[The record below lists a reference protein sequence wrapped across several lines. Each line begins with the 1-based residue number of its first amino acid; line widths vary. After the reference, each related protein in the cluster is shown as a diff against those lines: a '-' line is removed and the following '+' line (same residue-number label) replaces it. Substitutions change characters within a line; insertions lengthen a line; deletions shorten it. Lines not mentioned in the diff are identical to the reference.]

1 MKMFETLKL
10 SEPAPGVAVVSF
22 ARPEALN
29 ALSTAMSRE
38 LLGVWTDL
46 AARADLRAVI
56 LAGEGKHFCAGADLK
71 ERNGM
76 TDQAWSDQHKL
87 FEDMIRAQM
96 AVPVPVI
103 AAVQGAAMG
112 GGAEMALA
120 CDFAYAA
127 DNARFGLP
135 EVGLGIIPGL
145 GGTQN
150 LLRAVGTRRAMEL
163 LTTGLP
169 FTAVQAL
176 DYGVVNGVVP
186 PEDLM
191 ARVLE
196 VAAVIGTK
204 APLSVRALKT
214 VVGRGVDMDL
224 PAAMDFE
231 VEQYNRLFRTEDRHE
246 GVGAF
251 NEKRTAVFKGR

>member
-1 MKMFETLKL
+1 MPETLKIA
-10 SEPAPGVAVVSF
+10 EPAPGLVVVTFS
-22 ARPEALN
+22 RPEAFN
-29 ALSTAMSRE
+29 ALSTLMGRE
-38 LLGVWTDL
+38 LLEVWAGL
-46 AARADLRAVI
+46 AARADLRAVV

-76 TDQAWSDQHKL
+76 TDQAWADQHKL
-87 FEDMIRAQM
+87 FEDMIRAQL

-112 GGAEMALA
+112 GGSEQALA
-120 CDFAYAA
+120 CDFIYAA

-135 EVGLGIIPGL
+135 EVGLGIMPGL

-150 LLRAVGTRRAMEL
+150 LPRAVGTRRALEL

-169 FTAVQAL
+169 FSAAKAL
-176 DYGVVNGVVP
+176 DYGLVNAVYAP
-186 PEDLM
+186 DDLM
-191 ARVLE
+191 PKALE
-196 VAAVIGTK
+196 TAGVIATK
-204 APLSVRALKT
+204 APLSVRALKK
-214 VVGRGVDMDL
+214 VVRRGVNMEL

-231 VEQYNRLFRTEDRHE
+231 VELYNDLFRTADRRE

-251 NEKRTAVFKGR
+251 NEKRQAVFKGR